1 MWQCVKGVKLDD
13 KFSNKWNLRIDV
25 EKVKEKEKQELDE
38 ILNTV
43 KKKEELI
50 SQTEMLM
57 QQKSIYNETYKP
69 QFINE
74 MSEDQLEDFS
84 NVLSQKLR
92 QVKLAISKAN
102 IGQTKFMSYEED
114 KKKKEYLSNHYH
126 EFIKKGYL
134 QKKYKVPFSNKKIVS
149 HYNFSSNKLLTT
161 RQKFEKNN
169 LACELGYKETLKEC
183 EKLERRIK
191 KHRALTSRK

>member
-114 KKKKEYLSNHYH
+114 KKKKE
-126 EFIKKGYL
+126 
-134 QKKYKVPFSNKKIVS
+134 
-149 HYNFSSNKLLTT
+149 
-161 RQKFEKNN
+161 
-169 LACELGYKETLKEC
+169 
-183 EKLERRIK
+183 
-191 KHRALTSRK
+191 